1 MLLLSLPYS
10 LGHFC
15 ISYQL
20 FSVPLHNAEFIIEKK
35 DSFHNIIIENVRRQG
50 LQKIL
55 IKGVEC
61 ARAKARPLG
70 GLGACSPRKIL
81 KFRSSE
87 IDSSAFLRK
96 KCDE

>member
-1 MLLLSLPYS
+1 MYVTRQPMQSKIDGLYVYTN
-10 LGHFC
+10 FDC
-15 ISYQL
+15 IAT
-20 FSVPLHNAEFIIEKK
+20 HN
-35 DSFHNIIIENVRRQG
+35 QG
-50 LQKIL
+50 QIQKIL

-61 ARAKARPLG
+61 ARVKARPLG
-70 GLGACSPRKIL
+70 DLGACSPRKIL

>member
-1 MLLLSLPYS
+1 MFRLVCACAHHILRGKVVASCGCGVRQL
-10 LGHFC
+10 C
-15 ISYQL
+15 IL
-20 FSVPLHNAEFIIEKK
+20 AGA
-35 DSFHNIIIENVRRQG
+35 DTENC
-50 LQKIL
+50 
-55 IKGVEC
+55 EC